1 MNVHVENRG
10 GPTTGRRDSF
20 AKLQDDFGTS
30 MRQAWPYSL
39 LEALAPTRKT
49 LVTARPVPRSSVERI
64 SPTASAGCA
73 DRAREVLP
81 RRAPGKG
88 RRQVQHD
95 AAHRAL
101 DPDGELEQPLP
112 QRGDLGVRAGR
123 AARAALEL
131 LEQDVGGQSQ
141 QDAELVGQKLRA
153 AGPVHLQPVMQ
164 LFEPVLHVA
173 PLAVDL
179 LVDRPGRAGQVGHD
193 EPGIVLGVAAGMPDH
208 LGLDDDPPLALP
220 RFGRVPRLPVEV
232 LRPAGGSRAHP
243 GLAIKRRARFSNR
256 ALLAMATTYSTA
268 WASRNAII

>member
-73 DRAREVLP
+73 DRAR
-81 RRAPGKG
+81 
-88 RRQVQHD
+88 
-95 AAHRAL
+95 

-164 LFEPVLHVA
+164 LF
-173 PLAVDL
+173 
-179 LVDRPGRAGQVGHD
+179 
-193 EPGIVLGVAAGMPDH
+193 
-208 LGLDDDPPLALP
+208 
-220 RFGRVPRLPVEV
+220 
-232 LRPAGGSRAHP
+232 
-243 GLAIKRRARFSNR
+243 
-256 ALLAMATTYSTA
+256 
-268 WASRNAII
+268 